1 MTNTATAP
9 GLSPRQL
16 AQILDTPFEEPEEVV
31 RKEAT
36 ISFDGRQFLARIP
49 SEVSQ
54 LLKIKKGDKLV
65 FNIQLPPPHTKEEVK
80 TTLTLKQK

>member
-1 MTNTATAP
+1 MTNAAAP
-9 GLSPRQL
+9 GLTPRQL

-54 LLKIKKGDKLV
+54 ILDIKKGDKLE
-65 FNIQLPPPHTKEEVK
+65 FEIRMPPPHSKQEIK
-80 TTLTLKQK
+80 TTLTLKKK